1 MTKTI
6 RELQLLEAAIVE
18 ALSLDEIYD
27 VKFLC
32 KINNEVVSCNTLTY
46 FDNTPC
52 IPIPPDAFLG
62 KPNKFEPFFPMDI
75 LHAIDPSLSGSSLT
89 IFLANIVNSQDFLLS
104 IFSELDLKSI
114 ANMKQLEQLPL
125 TLRNVTFLKNNQTFP
140 FILVDENEPI
150 TVLSLSATLK

>member
-32 KINNEVVSCNTLTY
+32 KINNELVSCNTLTY

-52 IPIPPDAFLG
+52 IPIDAFLG